1 MMCYYTATMYIC
13 KRLRKYKLRQ
23 EMIVN
28 NEGKTEGIMYN
39 IAICDDDN
47 NFIKYIKKMLFHSG
61 LEREEVLIYEY
72 NSGEELVRS
81 LDNCERIDLLILDM
95 QMGRL
100 NGHETAKYF
109 RKQFPSSVIVFCS
122 GVCLPT
128 VETFET
134 TPFRYLLKEYTDQKM
149 VCELKAVIQEMKKKI
164 IEPHVIGT
172 WRNNMVKLRL
182 EEILY
187 ISIARRGSNIYVN
200 PQITRY
206 EMDNY
211 MLSKKKVSELYHILK
226 SYGFEYAHNSYIVN
240 LDYIKRMNSLELELT
255 DGTIL
260 SIARSKEKNLRMA
273 FARYKAQKY

>member
-1 MMCYYTATMYIC
+1 
-13 KRLRKYKLRQ
+13 
-23 EMIVN
+23 
-28 NEGKTEGIMYN
+28 MYN

-47 NFIKYIKKMLFHSG
+47 KFIKYIKKLLFHSG
-61 LEREEVLIYEY
+61 IEREEAFIYEY
-72 NSGEELVRS
+72 GSGEELICS
-81 LDNCERIDLLILDM
+81 LDTCERIDLLILDM

-100 NGHETAKYF
+100 DGHEAAKYF

-134 TPFRYLLKEYTDQKM
+134 TPFRYLLKEYTDEKM
-149 VCELKAVIQEMKKKI
+149 VRELKAVIQEMKKKI
-164 IEPHVIGT
+164 IEPQVIGT
-172 WRNNMVKLRL
+172 WGNNMVKLRL

-187 ISIARRGSNIYVN
+187 ISIARRGSNIYVD
-200 PQITRY
+200 PRIAKY
-206 EMDNY
+206 ETDNC

-226 SYGFEYAHNSYIVN
+226 PYGFEYAHNSYIVN
-240 LDYIKRMNSLELELT
+240 LDYIKRMNSQELELA

-260 SIARSKEKNLRMA
+260 SIARSKEKKLKEI